1 MADTVVRNDREKM
14 IAEEQRLLQ
23 MQAEK
28 EMREIEEE
36 RERKSK
42 ILEHNRMINLQLMDQ
57 MEQKVQKKQNLK
69 DDDFKMQTDLLNDNR
84 MKQDADDLKRA
95 N

>member
-1 MADTVVRNDREKM
+1 
-14 IAEEQRLLQ
+14 

-69 DDDFKMQTDLLNDNR
+69 DDDYKMQTDLLNNNR
-84 MKQDADDLKRA
+84 MKQNADDMKRA

>member
-1 MADTVVRNDREKM
+1 
-14 IAEEQRLLQ
+14 

-42 ILEHNRMINLQLMDQ
+42 ILEHNRMINLQLMDH

-69 DDDFKMQTDLLNDNR
+69 DDDFKMQTDLLNNNR
-84 MKQDADDLKRA
+84 MKQNADDMKRA

>member
-1 MADTVVRNDREKM
+1 
-14 IAEEQRLLQ
+14 

-69 DDDFKMQTDLLNDNR
+69 DDDFKMQTDLLNNNR
-84 MKQDADDLKRA
+84 MKQNADDMKRA

>member
-1 MADTVVRNDREKM
+1 
-14 IAEEQRLLQ
+14 

-69 DDDFKMQTDLLNDNR
+69 DDDFKMQTDLLNNNR
-84 MKQDADDLKRA
+84 MKQNADDLKRA